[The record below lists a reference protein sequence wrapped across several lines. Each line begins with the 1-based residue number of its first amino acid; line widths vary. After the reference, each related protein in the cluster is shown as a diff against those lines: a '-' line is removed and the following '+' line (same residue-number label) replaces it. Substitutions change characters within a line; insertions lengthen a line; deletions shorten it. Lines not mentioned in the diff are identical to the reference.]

1 MITWNPTDMSDAASD
16 TLAVH
21 DLLARFFQAFDDHDW
36 SMMRSC
42 LCDELFVIYSSDQ
55 KVPASMISAE
65 RYVDQRRGALK
76 GFVMQHNFFNL
87 RVELD
92 AAGRSATAR
101 CNYVIHRFHPTVD
114 DTRDQYCH
122 SYGHYVFGF
131 VNHSGIWRITRI
143 AQCLLRHEGN
153 RESSR

>member
-1 MITWNPTDMSDAASD
+1 MITWNPTDMADAASD

-42 LCDELFVIYSSDQ
+42 LCDELFVIYSSDR
-55 KVPASMISAE
+55 KVPASTISAD

-101 CNYVIHRFHPTVD
+101 CNYVIHRFSSDGGRH
-114 DTRDQYCH
+114 TR
-122 SYGHYVFGF
+122 SVLPFLRPLRL
-131 VNHSGIWRITRI
+131 RIR
-143 AQCLLRHEGN
+143 QPQRHLADHTH
-153 RESSR
+153 RPVPPAP